1 MNHRLSEEQLLGIGV
16 GSVGPIDRER
26 GIIRK
31 PESFP
36 APGWQDVPILPMLKE
51 EFSVPVIINNG
62 ANTAGLAEYEQR
74 QFFLTKKIL
83 YCISGQGIRCG
94 FIHHGVFLD
103 RQEGDASSYGHL
115 IVEAN
120 GRTCAC
126 GRKGCLSAY
135 TSFNAIFAMIEE
147 AGQQP
152 IHTIEQLVHALECGN
167 QTVKEIVANSAH
179 YYGIGIANM
188 TNILHPDAV
197 ILHGKLIYQ
206 NEFYFNEVVR
216 SIQSI
221 DT

>member
-1 MNHRLSEEQLLGIGV
+1 
-16 GSVGPIDRER
+16 
-26 GIIRK
+26 
-31 PESFP
+31 
-36 APGWQDVPILPMLKE
+36 MLKE

-216 SIQSI
+216 SIQKYRYLNHTASI
-221 DT
+221 LGKARSGRLRQPLVLGSKCFTICLSGNSNNVILYRL